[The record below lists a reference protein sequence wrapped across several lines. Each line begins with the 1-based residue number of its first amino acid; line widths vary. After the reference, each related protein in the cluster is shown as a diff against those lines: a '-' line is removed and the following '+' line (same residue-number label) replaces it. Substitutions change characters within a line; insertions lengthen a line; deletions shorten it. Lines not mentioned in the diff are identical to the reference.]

1 MNISLLDPGLIGT
14 KGHHFDLDL
23 RLVRA
28 LEARGHHVEVH
39 SGVNASPTLAAAL
52 EDAGMAAH
60 ATFRMAPYAS
70 LPADDTGAAMYRDRG
85 LATIQDLKAVDPS
98 SLWLWPTLFAYQF
111 AAAMGAARA
120 AAQAGAQTATAQ
132 FGGTWWLPRH
142 YHPQGAAT
150 WARAAQRLARLP
162 RPMVVGAYDEWLC
175 DAYRGF
181 TPELAVTRL
190 PCPHDGAV
198 NPGRHGGLRRI
209 GFFGHQRPARGL
221 DLMPALVQ
229 RLLERG
235 YEVVVQDSGRATGAR
250 NGQAGLEVLPY
261 IKDFA
266 AEIARCDL
274 VVWPSK
280 WQSYVASC
288 SGVVSE
294 CIASGVPVILPSGCL
309 PAVLAARHG
318 CGTLFHDYSAEAIL
332 QAVDEVAAD
341 FSQAIE
347 RARRGAISW
356 HASNGTARLVDAIEA
371 HAASLQ

>member
-1 MNISLLDPGLIGT
+1 MKISLLDPGLVQT
-14 KGHHFDLDL
+14 TGHHFDLDL
-23 RLVRA
+23 RLIRA
-28 LEARGHHVEVH
+28 LEARGHEVEVH
-39 SGVNASPTLAAAL
+39 GGINPAPALMAAL
-52 EDAGMAAH
+52 EEAGMVVH
-60 ATFRMAPYAS
+60 ETFRAAPYGP
-70 LPADDTGAAMYRDRG
+70 LPTDGTAAAIYRTRGIATTAD
-85 LATIQDLKAVDPS
+85 LNAVDPS
-98 SLWLWPTLFAYQF
+98 SLWLWPTLPPYQL
-111 AAAMGAARA
+111 AAAIGAAAKTR
-120 AAQAGAQTATAQ
+120 QI
-132 FGGTWWLPRH
+132 GGTWWLPRH
-142 YHPQGAAT
+142 PHAEGAAT
-150 WARAAQRLARLP
+150 WARAAERLARSP
-162 RPMVVGAYDEWLC
+162 RSIVIGAFDEWLC
-175 DAYRGF
+175 DSYKSY
-181 TPELAVTRL
+181 TPELSVVNL
-190 PCPHDGAV
+190 PVPHDGAV
-198 NPGRHGGLRRI
+198 NQGRPAVLTRI

-221 DLMPALVQ
+221 DLMPELVR
-229 RLLERG
+229 RLLDRG
-235 YEVVVQDSGRATGAR
+235 YEVVVQNS
-250 NGQAGLEVLPY
+250 AGNAHQDHRHPRLEVLPY

-294 CIASGVPVILPSGCL
+294 SIASGVPVILPSGCL